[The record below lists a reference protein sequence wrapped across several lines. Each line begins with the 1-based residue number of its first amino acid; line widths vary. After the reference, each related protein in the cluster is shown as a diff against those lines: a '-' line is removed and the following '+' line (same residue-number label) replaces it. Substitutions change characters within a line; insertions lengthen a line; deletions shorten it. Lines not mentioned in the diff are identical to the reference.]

1 MTRCRGRGDR
11 RGGGRRGAG
20 GRGEGGAVTAETAL
34 ALPVLI
40 AVTLAMVWLVSLGL
54 AQMRVVDAAR
64 EAARAVAR
72 GESAAEAERLAR
84 VAAPGAQVSIRT
96 VDGVVR
102 VRVEKV
108 VRPGAGLA
116 ADLGAATLAAEAEG
130 LAEEVGP

>member
-1 MTRCRGRGDR
+1 MTRCRSVAD
-11 RGGGRRGAG
+11 A
-20 GRGEGGAVTAETAL
+20 RGERGAVTAETAL

-54 AQMRVVDAAR
+54 GQMRVVDAAR

-72 GESAAEAERLAR
+72 GESAGEAERLAR
-84 VAAPGAQVSIRT
+84 TVAPGSQVTIRT

-108 VRPGAGLA
+108 VRPGAGLV

-130 LAEEVGP
+130 LAEEAGP